1 MKKSTNKQASS
12 KPLEMSLIDDT
23 SSFVYQALDAKNI
36 KIKNSIEVL
45 YSGSKRDLTAN
56 KKALE
61 DAVNDRLATINSIS
75 NAIPEK
81 NNMLIGYKEILKEY
95 EKGSLSTNN
104 WDSLNKFITQNEKEF
119 QDEVNIY

>member
-95 EKGSLSTNN
+95 EKGSLNTNN
-104 WDSLNKFITQNEKEF
+104 WDSLNKFITQNENEF

>member
-104 WDSLNKFITQNEKEF
+104 WDSLNKFITQNEIEF